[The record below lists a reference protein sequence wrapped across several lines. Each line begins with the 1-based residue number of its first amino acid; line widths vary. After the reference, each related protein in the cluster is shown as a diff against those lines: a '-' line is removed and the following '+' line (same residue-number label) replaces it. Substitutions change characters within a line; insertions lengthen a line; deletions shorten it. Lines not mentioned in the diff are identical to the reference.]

1 MPAPSDS
8 ASPRPLSTRR
18 VRLAAAWIAS
28 AVVIGGYYLLA
39 GGEDEDDGRLP
50 PAVVTSADQEG
61 KLDVLGVAP
70 GEPTPGSALQI
81 RYSGGGNGSGGPLR
95 AFVGVPEADGTR
107 TLELEVLERRP
118 QSDEL
123 VVRLPKSVGA
133 GRHKVRLQRGDD
145 RETRSKPF
153 DLRIKAIN
161 RQKVFRSVMG
171 GLALLVFGLRTMS
184 RGSRGYT
191 GQRSHGLVA
200 AVARRRTTAVALGV
214 VVGGITQ
221 FTTTAAGLMVGL
233 IESHLVGAAAATAVL
248 LGAQLGAA
256 AAPSVLG
263 LTSTAR
269 EGLLLVTVGVVWLT
283 LAADRRGQALG
294 KIILGC
300 GLLFYGLHLLRIGFE
315 PLVSNPEI
323 LPYIDRFHADRLSGL
338 GICVGTGVLLSAL
351 LQGPAPVFALVLGLT
366 QVSVRIDL
374 QSALAILA
382 GTGLGAS
389 IGAAVVAWPFGAEP
403 RRMARL
409 YFLAALLG
417 TLFLAAT
424 VNLWAFLADELVA
437 SHSQEIAYGKKILLP
452 HIGKH
457 LVAGFAISQ
466 LAATT
471 LVALALPLLVK
482 ATRSA
487 RAATPVTLDGA
498 AGVTA
503 LRTGLAR
510 VLGLH
515 LDALRALLDL
525 SLTGHRKRGGA
536 SEHCLA
542 DARSELEAL
551 FGGAVRTRENHP
563 ELARLRQ
570 AALSTLQLQRSM
582 EDLLRHAERT
592 TERAIAISAVGEAW
606 EMGAPAAR
614 TVRALHA
621 LLVEGIEALRA
632 QLDGNLSPDV
642 DAART
647 REIRM
652 NALEGETRQALLAAA
667 DNEPRALAH
676 RLISTD
682 LVNAYEAVGNQLYR
696 LHEALAAEIEQDAA
710 E

>member
-1 MPAPSDS
+1 MAAATDSLGPRAP
-8 ASPRPLSTRR
+8 TRR
-18 VRLAAAWIAS
+18 LRL
-28 AVVIGGYYLLA
+28 LLA
-39 GGEDEDDGRLP
+39 WLICAALIGAYYMMGGDDGEDDGTLP
-50 PAVVTSADQEG
+50 PAALLPADSDP
-61 KLDVLGVAP
+61 KLDVLAVAP
-70 GEPTPGSALQI
+70 SEPTPGSALQI
-81 RYSGGGNGSGGPLR
+81 RFAGGGGPARGLVR
-95 AFVGVPEADGTR
+95 AFLGVPEADGTR
-107 TLELEVLERRP
+107 TVELEILERRP
-118 QSDEL
+118 DSSEV
-123 VVRLPKSVGA
+123 VVRLPKEVGA
-133 GRHKVRLQRGDD
+133 GRHKLRLQRGDD
-145 RETRSKPF
+145 RDTRSKPF
-153 DLRIKAIN
+153 DVRIKAIN

-184 RGSRGYT
+184 RGSRTYT

-200 AVARRRTTAVALGV
+200 AVARRRTTAVVLGV

-269 EGLLLVTVGVVWLT
+269 EGLLLVTMGVIWLS
-283 LAADRRGQALG
+283 LAGDRRGQALG

-323 LPYIDRFHADRLSGL
+323 LPYIDRFHAERWSGL
-338 GICVGTGVLLSAL
+338 AICVGTGVLLSAL

-366 QVSVRIDL
+366 QVSGRIDL

-409 YFLAALLG
+409 YFISALIGTVLLAL
-417 TLFLAAT
+417 T

-437 SHSQEIAYGKKILLP
+437 SQAHEFAYGKKVLMP

-457 LVAGFAISQ
+457 LVAGFAMSQ
-466 LAATT
+466 AAVTT
-471 LVALALPLLVK
+471 LLALALPLLVRVLRR
-482 ATRSA
+482 TQ
-487 RAATPVTLDGA
+487 PVRPQALDGA
-498 AGVTA
+498 AGVAA
-503 LRTGLAR
+503 LRQGLAR
-510 VLGLH
+510 VLRLH
-515 LDALRALLDL
+515 HEALRAVLDL
-525 SLTGHRKRGGA
+525 SLAGHRARGGA
-536 SEHCLA
+536 SEHALA
-542 DARSELEAL
+542 DARGELESL
-551 FGGAVRTRENHP
+551 FTGAVRTREDHP

-570 AALSTLQLQRSM
+570 AALATLQLQRSM
-582 EDLLRHAERT
+582 EDLLRHAERS
-592 TERAIAISAVGEAW
+592 TERAIALSPVGETW
-606 EMGAPAAR
+606 QLAPAAAR
-614 TVRALHA
+614 TVQALHA
-621 LLVEGIEALRA
+621 LLVEGLDALQG
-632 QLDGNLSPDV
+632 QLEGRLLPDV

-647 REIRM
+647 REIRL
-652 NALEGETRQALLAAA
+652 NALEGETRQALLAGG
-667 DNEPRALAH
+667 DGEPRELAH

-682 LVNAYEAVGNQLYR
+682 LVNAYENVGNQVYR
-696 LHEALAAEIEQDAA
+696 LHDALASEVEQDAA